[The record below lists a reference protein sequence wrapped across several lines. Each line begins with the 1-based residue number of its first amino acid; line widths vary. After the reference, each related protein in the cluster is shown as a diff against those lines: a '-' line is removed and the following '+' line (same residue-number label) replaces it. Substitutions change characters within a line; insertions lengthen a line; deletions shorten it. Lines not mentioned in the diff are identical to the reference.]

1 MSTSRLLILGIL
13 MQRQPIHG
21 YDVRRE
27 LESWR
32 AEQWSNLAYGSI
44 YFALNKMA
52 EEGLVEASNGGEH
65 TGKRPARTQYT
76 LTKKGT
82 EEFYNL
88 LREVWWNYEAPVDSF
103 QVAMSFM
110 NRLPKAE
117 LLEALRY
124 RYDVIRA
131 WLRTYEVGLP
141 QNMYDHRLPRYVI
154 ENLRLTFVRGQAE
167 LQWLEEVI
175 GKVERDELP

>member
-1 MSTSRLLILGIL
+1 MSTSRLLILGIV
-13 MQRQPIHG
+13 MQKQPIHG

-32 AEQWSNLAYGSI
+32 ADQWSNLAYGSI

-52 EEGLVEASNGGEH
+52 EEGLVEASNGEH

-76 LTKKGT
+76 MTKKGT

-88 LREVWWNYEAPVDSF
+88 LREVWWKYEIPIDSF
-103 QVAMSFM
+103 QVAMTFM
-110 NRLPKAE
+110 NKLPQAE

-124 RYDVIRA
+124 RSDLIRA
-131 WLRTYEVGLP
+131 WLRSYEVALP
-141 QNMYDHRLPRYVI
+141 QNMFDDSLPKHVV
-154 ENLRLTFVRGQAE
+154 ENLRLSFMRGQAE
-167 LQWLEEVI
+167 LRWLEEVI
-175 GKVERDELP
+175 EKVERGELP